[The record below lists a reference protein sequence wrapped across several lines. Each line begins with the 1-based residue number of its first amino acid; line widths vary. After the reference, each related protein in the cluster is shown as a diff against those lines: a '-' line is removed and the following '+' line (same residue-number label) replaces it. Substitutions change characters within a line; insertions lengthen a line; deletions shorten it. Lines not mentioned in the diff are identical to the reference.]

1 MKPLSISL
9 LGLLAISGLPAYAQ
23 PQPHLKGDA
32 ASVVEG
38 NTAFA
43 VDLYGRLAGKPGNLF
58 FSPYSISN
66 ALAMTYSGARGKTAQ
81 EMAATLH
88 FDLEPAKFH
97 PAFAELIR
105 ELQGDPAKRK
115 FQLQVANRLW
125 GQKDYGFLPE
135 FLKLGA
141 DHYQAGL
148 QELDFVRVTELARKT
163 INRWVED
170 QTKEKIKELL
180 KPGILNA
187 DSRLVLTNAIY
198 FKA

>member
-9 LGLLAISGLPAYAQ
+9 LGLVVISGLSAHAQ
-23 PQPHLKGDA
+23 PRPQLKGDPA
-32 ASVVEG
+32 AVVEG

-43 VDLYGRLAGKPGNLF
+43 VDLYGRLAAEPGNLF

-66 ALAMTYSGARGKTAQ
+66 ALAMTYGGARGKTAQ

-105 ELQGDPAKRK
+105 ELQGDATKRK
-115 FQLQVANRLW
+115 YQLQVANRLW

-135 FLKLGA
+135 FLKL
-141 DHYQAGL
+141 
-148 QELDFVRVTELARKT
+148 
-163 INRWVED
+163 
-170 QTKEKIKELL
+170 
-180 KPGILNA
+180 
-187 DSRLVLTNAIY
+187 
-198 FKA
+198 